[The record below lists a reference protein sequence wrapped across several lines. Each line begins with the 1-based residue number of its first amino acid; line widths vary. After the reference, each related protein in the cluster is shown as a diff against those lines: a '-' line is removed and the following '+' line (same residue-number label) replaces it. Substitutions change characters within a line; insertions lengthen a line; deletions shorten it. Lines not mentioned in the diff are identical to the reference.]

1 MAEHPYDE
9 LGRRLLASVISYR
22 LGYAGVDRTLK
33 EKVPETVDS
42 SWSELGEYLDRE
54 ISEAIGRT
62 LSPSIKKLTDLIQ

>member
-1 MAEHPYDE
+1 MAGHRYNE

-22 LGYAGVDRTLK
+22 HTGVDRTLK

-42 SWSELGEYLDRE
+42 SWSDLGEYLDRE

-62 LSPSIKKLTDLIQ
+62 LSPSIKKLTDVIQ